1 MLAFRLFP
9 PPHGMPMAG
18 EGVPHTKCGTKR
30 ARRAAPE
37 TRAERSSLQCPPSA
51 GGLRCGLRCAE
62 VAAQNSPSRESL
74 FCRDMCCGAVG
85 NLPSTYRVP
94 TEHLSDA
101 CRALIGRPSYVYRV
115 TVGACRIPI
124 KYNAAEM
131 IRDFPERATQRK
143 RAERTGIT
151 TFQLCRTLPPSAR
164 RQNKICSLILL

>member
-1 MLAFRLFP
+1 MLAFSFCP

-18 EGVPHTKCGTKR
+18 EVVPHTMCGTKR

-37 TRAERSSLQCPPSA
+37 TRAERSSFKCPPSTERA
-51 GGLRCGLRCAE
+51 APRLAACARRCARCS
-62 VAAQNSPSRESL
+62 VTGRVPR
-74 FCRDMCCGAVG
+74 CRRVLAKRLSG
-85 NLPSTYRVP
+85 TYRTPVRCP
-94 TEHLSDA
+94 PRTCRSPAGCLS
-101 CRALIGRPSYVYRV
+101 
-115 TVGACRIPI
+115 GACRIPI

>member
-62 VAAQNSPSRESL
+62 VVAQNSPSRESL

-85 NLPSTYRVP
+85 SLSDTYRV
-94 TEHLSDA
+94 TAGCLSK
-101 CRALIGRPSYVYRV
+101 PYRV
-115 TVGACRIPI
+115 SIGCLHGICRFPI

-131 IRDFPERATQRK
+131 IRDFPEMATRRK